1 MLVLTRHIGEKIII
15 NNDTEV
21 TVLEIKGGQVKLGF
35 DAPEHVPIVRE
46 ELLETDGT

>member
-21 TVLEIKGGQVKLGF
+21 TVLEVKGSQVKLGF
-35 DAPEHVPIVRE
+35 DEPEDVLIVRE
-46 ELLETDGT
+46 ELLEPDDT